1 VEALMEEYTP
11 DNRAR
16 EAKEK
21 EIEEL
26 LTEFARELDANPEL
40 LRQLMGT
47 YITLTRLLSRH
58 IP

>member
-1 VEALMEEYTP
+1 MEEYTP